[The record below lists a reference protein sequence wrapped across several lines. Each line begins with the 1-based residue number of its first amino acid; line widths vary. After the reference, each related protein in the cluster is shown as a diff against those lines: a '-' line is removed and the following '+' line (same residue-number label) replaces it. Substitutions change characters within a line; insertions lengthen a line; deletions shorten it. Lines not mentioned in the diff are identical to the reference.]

1 MSIPQEHSEKG
12 FTFLMATWIGITLIA
27 WVALSVVVSL
37 AVGGMI
43 RVADG
48 RRTPSVVPTPLH
60 PRRRAAAPLRRV
72 S

>member
-1 MSIPQEHSEKG
+1 
-12 FTFLMATWIGITLIA
+12 MATWISITLIA

-37 AVGGMI
+37 VVGGMI

-48 RRTPSVVPTPLH
+48 RRVSSALDVGRVREPHRPAPTPTS
-60 PRRRAAAPLRRV
+60 LRRV